1 MAIATS
7 TGRPPL
13 ALLINPATASLIRR
27 RVLAN
32 VRLAEIASEIGS
44 TEADVYNY
52 VRTRKDRWLRD
63 SNFEARALAK
73 GHIVVWK
80 AFVRASGSRDLRPI
94 TLPGTTIQRNM
105 LAEASR

>member
-13 ALLINPATASLIRR
+13 ATHIDAATATLIRT
-27 RVLAN
+27 RVLAG
-32 VRLAEIASEIGS
+32 VRLEEIATEIGS
-44 TEADVYNY
+44 QVSDIYNY
-52 VRTRKDRWLRD
+52 VRTRKDRWLHD
-63 SNFEARALAK
+63 ANFESRALAK

-80 AFVRASGSRDLRPI
+80 AVSRATGSRDLRPI

-105 LAEASR
+105 LAETGR